1 MIGGGVALVP
11 NYNRYLYNRDSFV
24 VRNKCWCPHK
34 NSVCYVFYLVFFLLC
49 YLSVCLFA
57 FVACFFFRFE
67 IAKRL
72 VKRSLNYPFQLYRCE
87 MIFYC
92 ALAFEQDLQSW
103 RAKRAARERASEWR
117 SLEGQSVSFR
127 ARLLRELSRLP
138 QMKSLLAG

>member
-1 MIGGGVALVP
+1 MALVP

-87 MIFYC
+87 MIFNC
-92 ALAFEQDLQSW
+92 ALACEQDLQLW
-103 RAKRAARERASEWR
+103 LAREAKRVTNRE
-117 SLEGQSVSFR
+117 G
-127 ARLLRELSRLP
+127 RLSRELSRLP
-138 QMKSLLAG
+138 QMDCFLAG

>member
-1 MIGGGVALVP
+1 MALVP
-11 NYNRYLYNRDSFV
+11 NCNRYLYNWDSFV

-34 NSVCYVFYLVFFLLC
+34 FFYLVFFLLC

-92 ALAFEQDLQSW
+92 ALAFEQDLQLW
-103 RAKRAARERASEWR
+103 RAKPRGAERLLSRAA
-117 SLEGQSVSFR
+117 
-127 ARLLRELSRLP
+127 
-138 QMKSLLAG
+138 LA